1 MIARLEQVAC
11 PSCGTGNRVAAG
23 HDPATAKCGRCGKP
37 LFMGPIE
44 VDDAAFQ
51 RHLQLTHGLVLVD
64 IWAPWCGPCRAMA
77 PHFAAAARSFAGQ
90 VVFLK
95 MNADECTTPAKLG
108 VRGIP
113 ALHLFANGKPVA
125 QRAGLVTA
133 DAIGQWLTAAAA
145 SPRR

>member
-1 MIARLEQVAC
+1 
-11 PSCGTGNRVAAG
+11 
-23 HDPATAKCGRCGKP
+23 
-37 LFMGPIE
+37 
-44 VDDAAFQ
+44 
-51 RHLQLTHGLVLVD
+51 
-64 IWAPWCGPCRAMA
+64 
-77 PHFAAAARSFAGQ
+77 
-90 VVFLK
+90 
-95 MNADECTTPAKLG
+95 